1 MDAQVGRAIAAVG
14 VVLAVVAIWT
24 DAVASRSYWSLDG
37 TVGAFLL
44 IMVILAGLALV
55 GAVAGQAGCERA
67 LLTIGAVLVGFYG
80 FFPAALAT
88 DQWDVLDAGGWL
100 GLCGGALITVGALI
114 VLMPARGETRTMA
127 AAAGPPMG
135 ALLAALGLVLA
146 FVALWVKVDNGG
158 GSYWNAPEL
167 GHSLGIVMLIAL
179 ILAAVG
185 LAGVVVMRSAPAAG
199 LAALGGLI
207 ACGLFIFIPVGDAF
221 NDLGQLRAGGWLG
234 FFGGLLLAI
243 GVVMLSKSVMA
254 GAATRPAPTA
264 PTATTPPAATA

>member
-14 VVLAVVAIWT
+14 VVLALIAIWI
-24 DAVASRSYWSLDG
+24 DAVAGQSYWDVDG

-55 GAVAGQAGCERA
+55 GAFMGQAAGAYRA

-88 DQWDVLDAGGWL
+88 DQWSILDAGGWL

-114 VLMPARGETRTMA
+114 MLMPARGETRTMA

-135 ALLAALGLVLA
+135 AMLAGLGLVLC
-146 FVALWVKVDNGG
+146 FIALWVKVDNGG
-158 GSYWNAPEL
+158 GSYWNAPNL
-167 GHSLGIVMLIAL
+167 GHSLGVVMLIAL
-179 ILAAVG
+179 ILSAVG
-185 LAGVVVMRSAPAAG
+185 LVGVVMMRMAPAAG

-221 NDLGQLRAGGWLG
+221 NDLGQMRAGAWLG

-243 GVVMLSKSVMA
+243 GVVMLSKSVA
-254 GAATRPAPTA
+254 TTAAHTTTTAPAATA
-264 PTATTPPAATA
+264 PPAATA